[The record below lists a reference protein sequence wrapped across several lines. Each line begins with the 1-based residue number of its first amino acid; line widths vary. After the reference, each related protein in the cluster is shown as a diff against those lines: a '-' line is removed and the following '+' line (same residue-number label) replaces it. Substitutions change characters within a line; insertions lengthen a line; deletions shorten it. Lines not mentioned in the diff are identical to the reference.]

1 MVTTK
6 KHSAVNTLGLRH
18 RSFPSPQNRRAAGRG
33 RSGWRR
39 LIVAVGLLAACLPQ
53 PAAAER
59 LRVACDGAAQP
70 AVRQL
75 LASADARQRDIGA
88 MLLPAM
94 QPTDAINALIA
105 GQVDVLIVAG
115 PMTIPENTP
124 PLAVRE
130 WVRTPVILAVHD
142 QVPVSAIKLDD
153 LVAILAGWM
162 TRWPDGTPVRL
173 QLPPPTSLNPWHVKA
188 ASSGLAAAIDHARQ
202 RPGLTVV
209 HSEEDLADRIETV
222 PGSIGF
228 TTAGH
233 MLAGHRRIRPL
244 LIDGIEP
251 SARNEQLGLYR
262 LHRRIA
268 IVHHQPTPPSVAALV
283 EFLLADRHHALLL
296 ANGLTP
302 ASVPLVIG
310 D

>member
-1 MVTTK
+1 
-6 KHSAVNTLGLRH
+6 
-18 RSFPSPQNRRAAGRG
+18 
-33 RSGWRR
+33 
-39 LIVAVGLLAACLPQ
+39 
-53 PAAAER
+53 
-59 LRVACDGAAQP
+59 LRVVCDGAAAP

-75 LASADARQRDIGA
+75 LASPEARQRDIGA

-94 QPTDAINALIA
+94 QPIDATNALIA
-105 GQVDVLIVAG
+105 GHVDLLIVAG
-115 PMTIPENTP
+115 PLTIPDGAP
-124 PLAVRE
+124 PLAIRE

-142 QVPVSAIKLDD
+142 QVPVGSIKLDD

-173 QLPPPTSLNPWHVKA
+173 QLPPSTSRDLWQVKA
-188 ASSGLAAAIDHARQ
+188 ASSGLASAIDHARQ

-209 HSEEDLADRIETV
+209 HSDEDLADRIEAV

-233 MLAGHRRIRPL
+233 VLTAHRRLRPL

-251 SARNEQLGLYR
+251 SAGNEWLGLYR

-268 IVHHQPTPPSVAALV
+268 IVRHQPSAPPVAALV
-283 EFLLADRHHALLL
+283 EFLLADRHHDLLL

-302 ASVPLVIG
+302 ASVPVVFG